1 VVVATTNM
9 KGWLLFPRQPAG
21 EITKILLSPVF
32 HQVVAAVGLFLTGS
46 VLTLAGSD
54 LIFSSS

>member
-1 VVVATTNM
+1 M